1 LRFILFAALF
11 IMLSSLTS
19 FLIFAKNFRPDI
31 LSDPALRKA
40 YPSGRQMAK
49 SAESRE
55 KSTVFIFTN
64 QDGAKISVNVSPI
77 DKNKPCFERT
87 RRFNVSFKGA
97 TDLTPQ
103 DEINLKRFVAVLK
116 DAENRHKHLFTA
128 VNLRLWWADINK
140 TLNSTNNIPL
150 VIFLLFVLLIYDVIF
165 STKTAGADSGQ
176 NPQSA
181 RVTTQPAGARS
192 SVIFRY
198 LTGALALIVIAFSFF
213 EIIKSFNWHIYFPDD
228 FNFFNG
234 VDRSY
239 SVVDYILSDKG
250 LPNISYRALLYLL
263 AETQSV
269 TLIRMLSFVTAGAV
283 LAALFLIAS
292 RHSHPLIACGVV
304 LFFMRTDIFR
314 YSVIDLRGY
323 PLFVLISILCIFTFE
338 AALLKPSFTRFF
350 ILLIS
355 GLLSFTSNP
364 LSASLIGGAIIYYFV
379 FHRKTIGGRRR
390 YIADLHIAYLI
401 LCILLCHPFITNAVA
416 LHTGPI
422 KVMAGEIAPYTTFM
436 KAAFFSSFVF
446 AAAVPVF
453 SKSAKCLYFT
463 SAAAGIWATF
473 TLYQLNILARTDKYL
488 SLVIPI
494 SIIGIT
500 IMADYSIKKSGA
512 GKHAAI
518 RYAGTAALII
528 LILAKAYGL
537 HAWSAAYN
545 AQRLKFTDSA
555 NSIDSLIVRNKPD
568 AGPVIIYPYELY
580 MNYIDIKYRLNP
592 LINTTMTDKIGFSS
606 NDNVFGART
615 PYIHVDRYI
624 FLFAF
629 SVDYENLPKYI
640 FDEMPSAYWIVSTKP
655 KDEKKSLAE
664 AKKRCRLVEK
674 MEGKNL
680 YLWRCRER
688 R

>member
-213 EIIKSFNWHIYFPDD
+213 EIIKSFN
-228 FNFFNG
+228 
-234 VDRSY
+234 
-239 SVVDYILSDKG
+239 
-250 LPNISYRALLYLL
+250 
-263 AETQSV
+263 
-269 TLIRMLSFVTAGAV
+269 
-283 LAALFLIAS
+283 
-292 RHSHPLIACGVV
+292 
-304 LFFMRTDIFR
+304 
-314 YSVIDLRGY
+314 
-323 PLFVLISILCIFTFE
+323 
-338 AALLKPSFTRFF
+338 
-350 ILLIS
+350 
-355 GLLSFTSNP
+355 
-364 LSASLIGGAIIYYFV
+364 
-379 FHRKTIGGRRR
+379 
-390 YIADLHIAYLI
+390 
-401 LCILLCHPFITNAVA
+401 
-416 LHTGPI
+416 
-422 KVMAGEIAPYTTFM
+422 
-436 KAAFFSSFVF
+436 
-446 AAAVPVF
+446 
-453 SKSAKCLYFT
+453 
-463 SAAAGIWATF
+463 
-473 TLYQLNILARTDKYL
+473 
-488 SLVIPI
+488 
-494 SIIGIT
+494 
-500 IMADYSIKKSGA
+500 
-512 GKHAAI
+512 
-518 RYAGTAALII
+518 
-528 LILAKAYGL
+528 
-537 HAWSAAYN
+537 
-545 AQRLKFTDSA
+545 
-555 NSIDSLIVRNKPD
+555 
-568 AGPVIIYPYELY
+568 
-580 MNYIDIKYRLNP
+580 
-592 LINTTMTDKIGFSS
+592 
-606 NDNVFGART
+606 
-615 PYIHVDRYI
+615 
-624 FLFAF
+624 
-629 SVDYENLPKYI
+629 
-640 FDEMPSAYWIVSTKP
+640 
-655 KDEKKSLAE
+655 
-664 AKKRCRLVEK
+664 
-674 MEGKNL
+674 
-680 YLWRCRER
+680 
-688 R
+688 